1 MKSIR
6 LSSTAKRVILVAAIV
21 AIIGAGWLWMQRGS
35 RDGDALTLY
44 GNVDIR
50 EVQLAFRQSGRVAQM
65 LFDEGDHVEPGA
77 RVATLDAQPFEEAP
91 AAADAAVAVAQADPD
106 NLRRGLRPQEITQT
120 QEALNQALAV
130 ARDADV
136 GRASGREG
144 VCQSG
149 SNSVVDVTFK

>member
-77 RVATLDAQPFEEAP
+77 RMANRDAQHE
-91 AAADAAVAVAQADPD
+91 
-106 NLRRGLRPQEITQT
+106 N
-120 QEALNQALAV
+120 
-130 ARDADV
+130 
-136 GRASGREG
+136 GRAGGRG
-144 VCQSG
+144 QG
-149 SNSVVDVTFK
+149 GQY